1 MDRIAI
7 VSAVRDF
14 AFYRKCVEENP
25 MLDGCEKTVFD
36 NRTENMPL
44 PARYNEFLDSFDY
57 SRPAWIVFCHEDWEA
72 TEPVAPVLSRLDPG
86 SVYGVAGATVER
98 RAFFFARWKF
108 IGDIESCNRDGS
120 DPGVHGLPAPPG
132 SACDTVDCV
141 CLVVHSSLVQRHSL
155 RFDPEMTFDLYAE
168 DFCIAARE
176 LHGVATRLVRLS
188 CRHWSRGC
196 AGKRYR
202 ALRKKLQK
210 KWRNAKG
217 CSSTVSPYLCGRA
230 QWWWRLW
237 AALRPVANFVRGKR

>member
-132 SACDTVDCV
+132 TACDTVDCV

-168 DFCIAARE
+168 DFCILVLLKRLDVRFDVNLVPAE
-176 LHGVATRLVRLS
+176 LELSSHFLV
-188 CRHWSRGC
+188 GT
-196 AGKRYR
+196 YV
-202 ALRKKLQK
+202 KL
-210 KWRNAKG
+210 
-217 CSSTVSPYLCGRA
+217 CDVDVLYYL
-230 QWWWRLW
+230 
-237 AALRPVANFVRGKR
+237 